1 MNLQILYEKYCEFC
15 AEQTPQIEPAKICV
29 YRKVFNHEYNIEF
42 QKLKKDR
49 CDTCEAAKFDN
60 SNKEKY
66 SHHLASKTET
76 HNERLNDRAN
86 KATNYVMCY
95 DMQNVFALPTANV
108 SNFFYKRKLNVYHL
122 TGHFSHSKQSY
133 GVLWGENL
141 SGRTGNDIASG
152 LIKILERLIEDRPEI
167 RDLILW
173 SDSCV
178 PQNRNKVMSYAL
190 MLFLRNNTGLSSI
203 VQKYCEPGHS
213 EIQEADNL
221 HSQLESV
228 MENTEVCSPV
238 SLVRVLSKA
247 PRKKPIKL
255 IQLKKSD
262 MMDYHSEANRFR
274 FDGVPYTKVKCLRYS
289 ADSPMDIEYKVRFSD
304 KEWAKESLQLM
315 VSLRKLNSGNDMEM
329 KTPKQITTKK
339 FLSKE
344 KIKDIE
350 SMLPFMPAND
360 RLYMELMCKTTSTS
374 EERAP
379 EASAAKPSK
388 AAAAPKF
395 SKSGEE
401 RPPEASAAKPSKAAA
416 APKSS
421 KSGKERAPEASA
433 AKPSKAATAPKSSK
447 SGKERAPEAS
457 AAKPSKAAAAPKS
470 SKSGK
475 ERAPETSAAKPS
487 KAAAAPKSSKSALA
501 PTLLARKRNEAPQ
514 FCKFTSVRILCNVN
528 FFKNYFAELQR

>member
-1 MNLQILYEKYCEFC
+1 
-15 AEQTPQIEPAKICV
+15 
-29 YRKVFNHEYNIEF
+29 
-42 QKLKKDR
+42 
-49 CDTCEAAKFDN
+49 
-60 SNKEKY
+60 
-66 SHHLASKTET
+66 
-76 HNERLNDRAN
+76 
-86 KATNYVMCY
+86 
-95 DMQNVFALPTANV
+95 
-108 SNFFYKRKLNVYHL
+108 
-122 TGHFSHSKQSY
+122 
-133 GVLWGENL
+133 
-141 SGRTGNDIASG
+141 
-152 LIKILERLIEDRPEI
+152 
-167 RDLILW
+167 
-173 SDSCV
+173 
-178 PQNRNKVMSYAL
+178 
-190 MLFLRNNTGLSSI
+190 
-203 VQKYCEPGHS
+203 
-213 EIQEADNL
+213 
-221 HSQLESV
+221 

-388 AAAAPKF
+388 AAAAPKS
-395 SKSGEE
+395 SKSGEDHL
-401 RPPEASAAKPSKAAA
+401 RRRQPSQVRLQRLQN
-416 APKSS
+416 PRNQHWLPHYWQ
-421 KSGKERAPEASA
+421 E
-433 AKPSKAATAPKSSK
+433 
-447 SGKERAPEAS
+447 
-457 AAKPSKAAAAPKS
+457 
-470 SKSGK
+470 
-475 ERAPETSAAKPS
+475 
-487 KAAAAPKSSKSALA
+487 
-501 PTLLARKRNEAPQ
+501 KRNEAPQ

-528 FFKNYFAELQR
+528 FSKIILQNYKDD